1 MAEHEVNVQKWRNRV
16 IESTEFPRGAP
27 REIQSNFWKQKI
39 LVSNLRS
46 AAHGHR
52 VLNKLPHSDPLSLS
66 VKLEK

>member
-1 MAEHEVNVQKWRNRV
+1 MAEREVNVQKWRNRV
-16 IESTEFPRGAP
+16 IERTEFPRGAP
-27 REIQSNFWKQKI
+27 REIQSNFWKF

-46 AAHGHR
+46 AAHGRR